1 MFTWRQIAKMKN
13 SVSTNLLMLDET
25 FDSSLDHDGIDNL
38 MKILESLDDNTNTF
52 VISHKGEVLDGKFN
66 SKIEFYKHKN
76 FSQMK

>member
-1 MFTWRQIAKMKN
+1 MIFNRFWGLKPQKTIKN
-13 SVSTNLLMLDET
+13 NQNN
-25 FDSSLDHDGIDNL
+25 NL